1 MSLGPIFHSKSAV
14 SDQPPNAAFYEWNSP
29 RNSMTIR
36 LDVDTARRLAL
47 VVKGGF
53 EALPTRGLEVGGLL
67 LGRSTPEDRP
77 TTIIED
83 FEPIE
88 SEHRRGPSYT
98 LSEKDRGLLER
109 RLSAHVNR
117 RGLGVVGYWRSHT
130 RPGLYLDQED
140 YSVILTY
147 FSNPSQVFLLVKPS
161 MGGQS
166 VGGFFFWADGDIRRE
181 SPYEE
186 FLFDQERLPAAD
198 QCIMSS
204 PDRCPPGDC
213 GPARPGWPSPE
224 PATAGN
230 PEDNINTAPPRTP
243 ASDRRPS
250 RPAWPGRDPA
260 RVENPERRSNAPTA
274 PALHIQSAASPAAGP
289 VWASPSGRLDF
300 PSARAPMGDRE
311 QARQAW
317 AGPALSTAES
327 PPDFPGAPAARSAAW
342 QFSLTA
348 PRWIWLSSAAVLMS
362 ILMVCALV
370 IRSVLH
376 PATAPAITQP
386 ATTPTI
392 AQPAHARPSKFGEF
406 SLNVESTA
414 NSLRLSWNR
423 DSPIIQDALAGV
435 LWVTDGARHLRVD
448 LDKRLLANGSIV
460 YVPTEGDVEFEL
472 EVPANGRLVSESVR
486 ALVPIPTSP
495 EAAAELTSAPLP
507 SVDQTGEP
515 PEPQQLQKAA
525 RMMRRSPATS
535 PSVESVA
542 RADVKSFQL
551 PAPGPTPVF
560 SGRSAIDALASPPV
574 LAPAP
579 MDALA
584 NLPSGKLY
592 DTATITYE
600 PVRPPAL
607 QRVLQKFPGL
617 RRLQR
622 FEEGDG
628 KEFVPPKPRHELAFL
643 LPAGTGGEAAFHKPV
658 NLKIS
663 LDESGKVTRVEP
675 LSKGPMA
682 GVAAHAALAWQF
694 TPARWQDKPVASEVM
709 VHLQFGGDPRSTAAS
724 TVRHSAPASAP
735 QN

>member
-1 MSLGPIFHSKSAV
+1 MSPGAIFHRKSDV
-14 SDQPPNAAFYEWNSP
+14 SDHQPPDAAFYEWNSP
-29 RNSMTIR
+29 NDLIRIR
-36 LDVDTARRLAL
+36 LDVDTARRLCL
-47 VVKGGF
+47 VVKGG

-67 LGRSTPEDRP
+67 LGRLTPEGTP
-77 TTIIED
+77 TTVIED

-109 RLSAHVNR
+109 RLSAHANR

-260 RVENPERRSNAPTA
+260 RVENPERRSNAPT
-274 PALHIQSAASPAAGP
+274 PALRTQAEDADAAAPT
-289 VWASPSGRLDF
+289 WASPSDRPDF
-300 PSARAPMGDRE
+300 PSARAPNRHRDP
-311 QARQAW
+311 ARQAW
-317 AGPALSTAES
+317 VGPDLATAED
-327 PPDFPGAPAARSAAW
+327 PPGFRGAPASW
-342 QFSLTA
+342 QFSLSA
-348 PRWIWLSSAAVLMS
+348 PRWIWLSSAAMLLS
-362 ILMVCALV
+362 ILIVRALV

-495 EAAAELTSAPLP
+495 EAAAEAHICSL
-507 SVDQTGEP
+507 
-515 PEPQQLQKAA
+515 
-525 RMMRRSPATS
+525 
-535 PSVESVA
+535 
-542 RADVKSFQL
+542 
-551 PAPGPTPVF
+551 
-560 SGRSAIDALASPPV
+560 AI
-574 LAPAP
+574 
-579 MDALA
+579 
-584 NLPSGKLY
+584 G
-592 DTATITYE
+592 
-600 PVRPPAL
+600 
-607 QRVLQKFPGL
+607 
-617 RRLQR
+617 
-622 FEEGDG
+622 
-628 KEFVPPKPRHELAFL
+628 
-643 LPAGTGGEAAFHKPV
+643 
-658 NLKIS
+658 
-663 LDESGKVTRVEP
+663 
-675 LSKGPMA
+675 
-682 GVAAHAALAWQF
+682 
-694 TPARWQDKPVASEVM
+694 
-709 VHLQFGGDPRSTAAS
+709 
-724 TVRHSAPASAP
+724 
-735 QN
+735 